1 MKIYDCFTFYQ
12 ELDLLELRLADLY
25 EKVDHFVIVES
36 NTTFQNT
43 PKPFYFEQNKER
55 YSQWLDKIIH
65 IRVDNMPQDPN
76 PWINERFQRNQIMQ
90 GLANANPTDLVII
103 SDVDEIPRAGAVD
116 YMRASDQTIFA
127 MRMPIYNFKFNYM
140 KDNPD
145 RYNIWG
151 MVARRSVFNDIE
163 PDVFRSL
170 RFQFMEAPY
179 QFKNDGCEV
188 VEHGGWHFGYLGTD
202 EQLRDKAKSFSHSE
216 VNRPEFLDQIN
227 IAASIEQG
235 TSWDRTSQDKYTI
248 VELDE
253 YFPKY
258 LIDNKHK
265 FNDYILDNPTTTALA
280 LLPDYP
286 YNK

>member
-43 PKPFYFEQNKER
+43 PKPFYFEENKTR
-55 YSQWLDKIIH
+55 YARWLDKIIH
-65 IRVDNMPQDPN
+65 IRVDTMPQDPN
-76 PWINERFQRNQIMQ
+76 PWVNERFQRNQIMQ
-90 GLANANPTDLVII
+90 GLVGAHPDDIVIV

-140 KDNPD
+140 KDVPD

-151 MVARRSVFNDIE
+151 MAARRSVFNDIE
-163 PDVFRSL
+163 PDSFRSL
-170 RFQFMEAPY
+170 RFQFMEATY

-188 VEHGGWHFGYLGTD
+188 IEHGGWHFGYLGTD

-216 VNRPEFLDQIN
+216 VNRPDFLAQID

-235 TSWDRTSQDKYTI
+235 TSWDRTSQDKYVV
-248 VELDE
+248 VELDS

-258 LIDNKHK
+258 LLANQDK
-265 FNDYILDNPTTTALA
+265 FKDYILGNPVTTALA
-280 LLPDYP
+280 LLPKYP
-286 YNK
+286 YNS